1 MSTQQRTK
9 PQRLISLPT
18 ELLWAVIGLLLTI
31 ISTFVE
37 AFVTN
42 PPWQWAEQGI
52 QSQSL
57 GITYQIGAV
66 LLIGCTGGRNAAA
79 WSQIAYLILGLFWLP
94 IFAHGGGLDYINNP
108 SFGYLLGFIP
118 GAWVCGWL
126 AFRQRP
132 KVEFFALSALGGLL
146 VIHSCG
152 LLYILWQFFFKP
164 DNFLVRNGEVL
175 WSLIHTYS
183 VTPFPS
189 QLVLICVVSLLGFIL
204 RKLLLY

>member
-1 MSTQQRTK
+1 
-9 PQRLISLPT
+9 
-18 ELLWAVIGLLLTI
+18 VIGLLLTI

-52 QSQSL
+52 HSQSL

-79 WSQIAYLILGLFWLP
+79 WSQIAYIMLGLFWLP
-94 IFAHGGGLDYINNP
+94 IFAHGGGLEYINKP

-132 KVEFFALSALGGLL
+132 KIEFFGLSALAGLL

-152 LLYILWQFFFKP
+152 LLYILGLFFLKP

-189 QLVLICVVSLLGFIL
+189 QLVLVCVVSLLGFIL